1 MAQVR
6 DAAQA
11 VMASG
16 CLGLL
21 HGVPFT
27 VNDIVNIEGVTTTS
41 GAKLGRDVVPNE

>member
-6 DAAQA
+6 DAEHA
-11 VMASG
+11 VMAGG

-27 VNDIVNIEGVTTTS
+27 VKDIVNIEGVTTTS
-41 GAKLGRDVVPNE
+41 GAWPGRDVVPNE